1 MTKFVFYNLNFYAF
15 YKVDIRKLLLLPILC
30 LLSCGDTQYIIGGER
45 ININDV
51 LVEAS
56 DNSEKQ
62 NNLSGKLTVSVPKLN
77 TFWSH
82 RNGNVRHSTHHPD
95 IDKNF
100 KLLWRTKIG
109 AGNTKKTRITADP
122 IIANGMI
129 FVMDSMS
136 KVSGVNSNG
145 KVIWSISLVP
155 KQESSKDASGG
166 GLSFDNGSIYVVT
179 GFGEVFRINSIDGKV
194 VWKRKLDA
202 PISAPPT
209 VDRNLL
215 YIITKDNG
223 VWALNKKMG
232 DIEWFRDGS
241 PSKSAIIGGSAVA
254 LEDEVIIIPS
264 GSGEVV
270 AALKD
275 SGMTVWSTFVTGY
288 RSGKGYANF
297 SDITSDPVIKGK
309 NVYVGNQS
317 GALASIDLNSGKTL
331 SLIHI

>member
-1 MTKFVFYNLNFYAF
+1 M
-15 YKVDIRKLLLLPILC
+15 
-30 LLSCGDTQYIIGGER
+30 
-45 ININDV
+45 
-51 LVEAS
+51 
-56 DNSEKQ
+56 
-62 NNLSGKLTVSVPKLN
+62 
-77 TFWSH
+77 
-82 RNGNVRHSTHHPD
+82 
-95 IDKNF
+95 
-100 KLLWRTKIG
+100 
-109 AGNTKKTRITADP
+109 
-122 IIANGMI
+122 
-129 FVMDSMS
+129 
-136 KVSGVNSNG
+136 
-145 KVIWSISLVP
+145 P

-288 RSGKGYANF
+288 RSGKAVSY
-297 SDITSDPVIKGK
+297 TH
-309 NVYVGNQS
+309 
-317 GALASIDLNSGKTL
+317 LTL
-331 SLIHI
+331 PTKA